1 MAKAAGS
8 AASWLLLAGL
18 AGGVVVQPLAC
29 SGGGDTDDNGGAAS
43 TATAAEYLAAIAPEV
58 VQPALTDFAAELD
71 RLDDALQAWSDTV
84 EAGGDGMSERSV
96 AQEVFAD
103 VMAAWQRIEVMQIG
117 ALASSLNGAPGAED
131 LRDEI
136 YSWPTINTCRVD
148 QETVARG
155 FEDADFFTENLAN
168 AYGLDAIEFLLWGE
182 ADTVCPGQVPPAS
195 DGSWDALGEQGVRQG
210 RAAYALALTAHLQD
224 LTAGLQTTWDSFG
237 DELTLDGTGVYEDE
251 QEALDAAYHAL
262 FYLETTVKDRKLAQP
277 LGLIDC
283 SETLC
288 PDDVESLPSGLGA
301 HDVYWNLVGFEDL
314 FTGGDGTGLDDV
326 LVDLGHEDLATQIL
340 TDLGAAQA
348 AAEAVDAPFD
358 DAVENRT
365 ADVEALY
372 EAVKLVTDA
381 LKGDLATVLSLSI
394 PDDAAG
400 DND

>member
-8 AASWLLLAGL
+8 AASWLLLGGL
-18 AGGVVVQPLAC
+18 AGAVAVQPFGC
-29 SGGGDTDDNGGAAS
+29 SGGPDTGDGGAAS
-43 TATAAEYLAAIAPEV
+43 TATAAEYLAAIAPQV
-58 VQPALTDFAAELD
+58 VQPALVDFASELD
-71 RLDDALQAWSDTV
+71 RLDSALQAWSDTV
-84 EAGGDGMSERSV
+84 EAGGDGLTERST

-103 VMAAWQRIEVMQIG
+103 VMGSWQRLELMQIG
-117 ALASSLNGAPGAED
+117 ALASSLSGAPGAED
-131 LRDEI
+131 LRDEV
-136 YSWPTINTCRVD
+136 YSWPTINTCRID
-148 QETVARG
+148 QETVDRG
-155 FEDADFFTENLAN
+155 FEDEAFFTENLAN

-210 RAAYALALTAHLQD
+210 RAAYALALTAHLQG
-224 LTAGLQTTWDSFG
+224 LTADLQTTWESFG
-237 DELTLDGTGVYEDE
+237 DELTLQGSGVYEDE

-262 FYLETTVKDRKLAQP
+262 FYLETTTKDRKLAQP

-283 SETLC
+283 SEALC
-288 PDDVESLPSGLGA
+288 PEDVESLPSGLGA
-301 HDVYWNLVGFEDL
+301 ANIGWNLVGFEEL
-314 FTGGDGTGLDDV
+314 FTANGGTGLDDV
-326 LVDLGHEDLATQIL
+326 LRDLGHDDLADQIL
-340 TDLGAAQA
+340 TDLGAARA
-348 AAEAVDAPFD
+348 AAEAVGAPFD

-365 ADVEALY
+365 EDVEALY